1 VKSKKKL
8 EAPKSKGQ
16 KQKNKKKGEDL
27 TKKKK
32 KRKNDYERPH
42 LIKDAVLFPLLDA
55 MRYAFQIFL
64 MDA

>member
-1 VKSKKKL
+1 MKSKKKL

-27 TKKKK
+27 SKKKK

-42 LIKDAVLFPLLDA
+42 LIKDAILFPLLDA
-55 MRYAFQIFL
+55 MRYVSKL
-64 MDA
+64 S